1 MSHVAVLDLGK
12 TNVKLA
18 LVDRAGLRE
27 VAVRKTPNAVR
38 PGPPYPHFDTDAQW
52 AFFAAALRE
61 LGEAHE
67 IDAISITAHGATGAL
82 LRADGSLALP
92 VLDYEHAIPA
102 EAVAAYDAV
111 RPDFA
116 ETGSPRLG
124 CGLNLGA
131 QLHWQMQAFPEARD
145 AALFLTWPQYWAHRL
160 TGVAAV
166 EPTSL
171 GCHTDLWN
179 PWTGELSS
187 LVESMRWRELFPPVR
202 GAHDVL
208 GGLSAQAARETG
220 LPVGLPVHCGIHDSN
235 ASLYPHLA
243 RRDGAFS
250 VVSTGTWVVCMSVG
264 GAARR
269 LDPARDTLV
278 NTDAQGHPVP
288 SARFMGGREFELVR
302 NGRDV
307 IWSETDMERM
317 FTGGPMLLPA
327 VEPGSGPFRCRAAR
341 WTAEPATD
349 GERMLAL
356 SWYLALMTTTCLELT
371 GGAGPVIVEGPFAGN
386 GAYLEMLATATGRPV
401 ETAASATG
409 TAVGAAL
416 LACPGAAAGAT
427 RPGPPG
433 SALLRE
439 HAARWRCT
447 VGSVEVP
454 VSGSPA

>member
-12 TNVKLA
+12 TNIKLA

-27 VAVRKTPNAVR
+27 VAVRKAPNDVR

-52 AFFAAALRE
+52 DFFASALRE
-61 LGEAHE
+61 LGAEHE

-92 VLDYEHAIPA
+92 VLDYEHEIPA
-102 EAVAAYDAV
+102 EAVAAYDAL

-116 ETGSPRLG
+116 ETGSPRLP

-131 QLHWQMQAFPEARD
+131 QLHWQMTGFAQARD

-187 LVESMRWRELFPPVR
+187 LVDRMGWRGLFPPLR
-202 GAHDVL
+202 RADEVL
-208 GGLSAQAARETG
+208 GGLTPRAARETG
-220 LPVGLPVHCGIHDSN
+220 LPEGLPVHCGIHDSN
-235 ASLYPHLA
+235 ASLYPHLTG
-243 RRDGAFS
+243 REDAFS

-264 GAARR
+264 GAARA
-269 LDPARDTLV
+269 LDPSRDTLA
-278 NTDAQGHPVP
+278 NTDAHGRPVP
-288 SARFMGGREFELVR
+288 SARFMGGREFERVR
-302 NGRDV
+302 EGRPV
-307 IWSETDMERM
+307 EWSEADLNRM
-317 FTGGPMLLPA
+317 HSGGPMLLPA
-327 VEPGSGPFRCRAAR
+327 VEPGSGPFQGRAAR
-341 WTAEPATD
+341 WTTEPASD

-356 SWYLALMTTTCLELT
+356 SWYLAMMTATCLDLT

-386 GAYLEMLATATGRPV
+386 TAYLEMLAAATGRPV
-401 ETAASATG
+401 EIASGATG

-416 LACPGAAAGAT
+416 LACPGAVAGT
-427 RPGPPG
+427 TGPGP
-433 SALLRE
+433 SETNDLRDY
-439 HAARWRCT
+439 AARWRCA
-447 VGSVEVP
+447 VKGAEGGVRS
-454 VSGSPA
+454 SRA